1 MTAIEIITDVSTNT
15 TDKKLPERVLKI
27 LTRAC
32 EELKKQNLRL
42 QNCPQLQ
49 VALSDVKEVV
59 ALIAK
64 MEKAGK
70 NRISLLRQG
79 IDKLIEK
86 YY

>member
-1 MTAIEIITDVSTNT
+1 
-15 TDKKLPERVLKI
+15 
-27 LTRAC
+27 
-32 EELKKQNLRL
+32 
-42 QNCPQLQ
+42 LQ